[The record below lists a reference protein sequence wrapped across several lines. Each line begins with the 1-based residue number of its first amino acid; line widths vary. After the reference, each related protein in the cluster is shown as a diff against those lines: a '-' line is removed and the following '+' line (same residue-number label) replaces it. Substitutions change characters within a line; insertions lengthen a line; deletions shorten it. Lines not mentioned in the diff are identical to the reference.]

1 MYHLNTLKH
10 IYHTKVYTSL
20 ALLHS
25 IYESHLRSGLRRTG
39 LFLHDYSASRETSLS
54 FGERPLTSC
63 PGFRPG
69 LHGTDYPQISPS
81 IQKEQNTFFN
91 CLSATL
97 SSFFRYREISL
108 PSRQKTHWLALP
120 PYHRLPRRFS
130 RGLFPHCGRLLLHPE
145 GLSFIMRKVLRYAH
159 SLTMLVSPMT
169 ITGHRQRSG
178 GGIPDPAGWKCRT
191 PRSPGGL

>member
-54 FGERPLTSC
+54 FGERPLASC

-69 LHGTDYPQISPS
+69 LHGTGYPQISPS
-81 IQKEQNTFFN
+81 IQKWIHSFFN
-91 CLSATL
+91 CRSATL
-97 SSFFRYREISL
+97 SSFFRYRGISP
-108 PSRQKTHWLALP
+108 PSRQ
-120 PYHRLPRRFS
+120 RRIGW
-130 RGLFPHCGRLLLHPE
+130 RYLLTTGCHAGSTE
-145 GLSFIMRKVLRYAH
+145 AYSHTVGVYCCTRK
-159 SLTMLVSPMT
+159 
-169 ITGHRQRSG
+169 G
-178 GGIPDPAGWKCRT
+178 
-191 PRSPGGL
+191 